1 MPDRSS
7 WDTLV
12 FKGGP
17 RNVTTD
23 LLPARRSGGFVGRFS
38 LLSATTMPVDSPW
51 LPYCVMNGA
60 RQRSV
65 NTGYSG
71 RPSWGSTTPRKPYV
85 GWSAS
90 LPGRHVR
97 PAAPKRQH
105 PTTGLRAGPD
115 VRWAVISGE

>member
-12 FKGGP
+12 FKDGP

-38 LLSATTMPVDSPW
+38 LVSATTMPVDSPC
-51 LPYCVMNGA
+51 LPYCVMK
-60 RQRSV
+60 RDPQRSV
-65 NTGYSG
+65 ITGYSR
-71 RPSWGSTTPRKPYV
+71 RPSWGSTTLRKPYV
-85 GWSAS
+85 GWRAT

-105 PTTGLRAGPD
+105 PTAGLLAGPD
-115 VRWAVISGE
+115 VRWAVI